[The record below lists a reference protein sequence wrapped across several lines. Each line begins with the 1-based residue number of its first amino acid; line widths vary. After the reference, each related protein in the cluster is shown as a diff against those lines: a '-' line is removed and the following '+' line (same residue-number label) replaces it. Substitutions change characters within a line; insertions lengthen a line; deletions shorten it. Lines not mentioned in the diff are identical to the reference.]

1 MFLGKPRNFFSLSD
15 NNYIKLICRQWPVIF
30 MFFVCL
36 DTHKIPKTLTFKEKD
51 NPLMKTG
58 SARLGDYLVLRI
70 LRVSNFY
77 MSNIYIII

>member
-15 NNYIKLICRQWPVIF
+15 NNYIKLICRQWPVIY

-36 DTHKIPKTLTFKEKD
+36 DTHKIPRTLTFKEKD
-51 NPLMKTG
+51 NRLMKTG
-58 SARLGDYLVLRI
+58 SVRLGDYLELRI

-77 MSNIYIII
+77 MSKNIHV